1 MKNLFTIVAV
11 LILSGFVFITS
22 CKKEVIPTVAEIR
35 VVDENGD
42 PVPFADIT
50 MSCTS
55 SVNLPC
61 EVEIFGTTDKNGV
74 YQKEFD
80 LPSVLHVY
88 TATRVNDTTI
98 IGIPPNVTIIIESD
112 SICGESFISIKPE
125 QTSVQ
130 KIIMYDCN

>member
-11 LILSGFVFITS
+11 LVLSGFVFITS
-22 CKKEVIPTVAEIR
+22 CKKEVTPTIAEVR
-35 VVDENGD
+35 VVDEDGE
-42 PVPFADIT
+42 PVPYADIT

-74 YQKEFD
+74 YQREFD
-80 LPSVLHVY
+80 LPAVLHVY
-88 TATRVNDTTI
+88 TATRIYDTVI
-98 IGIPPNVTIIIESD
+98 VGVPPNHTITITED

-130 KIIMYDCN
+130 KIITYICN

>member
-11 LILSGFVFITS
+11 LILSGFAFITS
-22 CKKEVIPTVAEIR
+22 CKKEVTPTIAEIR
-35 VVDENGD
+35 VVDEEGE
-42 PVPFADIT
+42 PVPYANIT
-50 MSCTS
+50 MACTS

-61 EVEIFGTTDKNGV
+61 EVEIIGTTDKNGV

-88 TATRVNDTTI
+88 VGSRRIDTVI
-98 IGIPPNVTIIIESD
+98 IGVPPNHTFDITND

-130 KIIMYDCN
+130 KIITYICN